1 MSKTALK
8 IVVGV
13 VLAVLLLGVGL
24 KVLKVASTLIWW
36 LIMIPLLGSILGLAI
51 SYLIKRVILPKG
63 SPHRENPACLLYTSP
78 SPRDR
83 TRSRMPSSA

>member
-1 MSKTALK
+1 VVSKTALK

-51 SYLIKRVILPKG
+51 SYVIKRVILPKG
-63 SPHRENPACLLYTSP
+63 SPHRENTAITTGAFAAGWLLVLL
-78 SPRDR
+78 
-83 TRSRMPSSA
+83 SSCS

>member
-1 MSKTALK
+1 MVSKTALK

-36 LIMIPLLGSILGLAI
+36 LIMIPVLGSVLGLAI
-51 SYLIKRVILPKG
+51 SYVIKRVILLKG
-63 SPHRENPACLLYTSP
+63 STHRENPAITTGALATGWLLVLL
-78 SPRDR
+78 
-83 TRSRMPSSA
+83 SSCG

>member
-1 MSKTALK
+1 MK

-24 KVLKVASTLIWW
+24 KVLKVASTLLW

-51 SYLIKRVILPKG
+51 SYLIKRVILSEG
-63 SPHRENPACLLYTSP
+63 SPHRENPAITTGAFATGWLLVLL
-78 SPRDR
+78 
-83 TRSRMPSSA
+83 SSCS